1 MGSEVIA
8 VPTSPGTDAHAS
20 PHAAVPRVEAG
31 MSWHRAHR
39 LAGTLPH
46 PLAAERVPLA
56 RAHGHTL
63 AEPATSAALLPGTDT
78 AAMDGYA
85 ISGRAPWRV
94 VGRTLAGQPA
104 HVPLAPGT
112 AVEIATGAPVPPG
125 ADAVL
130 PVERC
135 HVDGDTVT
143 PSETGP
149 GRTHIR
155 YAGEDLT
162 PGRLLAPAGTRV
174 TATLAGL
181 AAHAG
186 LDELTVHRSPRVRLA
201 ATGDE
206 IIGSGVPAAGQVR
219 DALTP
224 LLTALLTGTGGT
236 LAGAVHVPDR
246 ADLLAAE
253 LASADWDVTAV
264 TGSSSV
270 GRADH
275 LHSVLTRAGA
285 RWHVDGVACRPGHP
299 QALAE
304 LPGGRWVVGLP
315 GNPYAALVGAVT
327 LLRPLLDA
335 LQGRAPREPLRLPV
349 TGKAEPYDGGTRLVP
364 VHLADG
370 RATVV
375 PGSRPAS
382 LLSAATADALA
393 VIPSG
398 WAQGDA
404 ADLLPVQ

>member
-1 MGSEVIA
+1 M
-8 VPTSPGTDAHAS
+8 PTSPGTDAHAD
-20 PHAAVPRVEAG
+20 PHVAAPRVAAG
-31 MSWHRAHR
+31 MAWHRAHH

-46 PLAAERVPLA
+46 PLAAERVPLD
-56 RAHGHTL
+56 RAHGRTL

-94 VGRTLAGQPA
+94 IGRILAGQPA
-104 HVPLAPGT
+104 TVTLTAGT
-112 AVEIATGAPVPPG
+112 AVEIATGAPVPAG
-125 ADAVL
+125 ADAVI

-135 HVDGDTVT
+135 HVDGDTVS

-149 GRTHIR
+149 ARTHIR
-155 YAGEDLT
+155 YAGEDLR

-174 TATLAGL
+174 TAALTGL

-186 LDELTVHRSPRVRLA
+186 LDELVVRRSPRVWLT

-206 IIGSGVPAAGQVR
+206 IIGAGVPAAGQVR

-224 LLTALLTGTGGT
+224 LLTALLTGTGAT
-236 LAGAVHVPDR
+236 PAGAAHVPDR
-246 ADLLAAE
+246 AELLAAA
-253 LASADWDVTAV
+253 LAGPDWDVMAV

-275 LHSVLTRAGA
+275 LHRVLTRAGA

-335 LQGRAPREPLRLPV
+335 VQGRAPREPLRLPV
-349 TGKAEPYDGGTRLVP
+349 TGKVEPYDDGTRLVP
-364 VHLADG
+364 VHVTGG

-404 ADLLPVQ
+404 AELLPMQ

>member
-1 MGSEVIA
+1 M
-8 VPTSPGTDAHAS
+8 PTSPGTDAHAS
-20 PHAAVPRVEAG
+20 SSAAAARVVAD
-31 MSWHRAHR
+31 MPWDRAYR

-46 PLAAERVPLA
+46 PLAAERVPLG
-56 RAHGHTL
+56 RAHGRTL
-63 AEPATSAALLPGTDT
+63 AEPATSAVLLPGTDT
-78 AAMDGYA
+78 SAMDGYA
-85 ISGRAPWRV
+85 ISGPAPWRV
-94 VGRTLAGQPA
+94 VGRILAGRPA
-104 HVPLAPGT
+104 TGALAAGE

-125 ADAVL
+125 ADAVI

-135 HVDGDTVT
+135 RIDGDTVR
-143 PSETGP
+143 PADVGP
-149 GRTHIR
+149 ARTHIR
-155 YAGEDLT
+155 YAGEDLR
-162 PGRLLAPAGTRV
+162 PGRLLAPAGARV
-174 TATLAGL
+174 TATLTGL

-186 LDELTVHRSPRVRLA
+186 LDELVVRRSPRVRLT

-206 IIGSGVPAAGQVR
+206 IVHAGVPAPGQVR

-224 LLTALLTGTGGT
+224 LLTALLADSGATP
-236 LAGAVHVPDR
+236 AGAAHVPDR
-246 ADLLAAE
+246 AELLAA
-253 LASADWDVTAV
+253 AIDGTDWDVMAV

-275 LHSVLTRAGA
+275 LHRVLTRAGA

-299 QALAE
+299 QALAQ

-315 GNPYAALVGAVT
+315 GNPYAAMVGAVT

-349 TGKAEPYDGGTRLVP
+349 TGNAHPFDGGTRLVP
-364 VHLADG
+364 VHVTGG
-370 RATVV
+370 RAVVV

>member
-1 MGSEVIA
+1 M
-8 VPTSPGTDAHAS
+8 P
-20 PHAAVPRVEAG
+20 
-31 MSWHRAHR
+31 WHRAYR
-39 LAGTLPH
+39 LAGTRPH
-46 PLAAERVPLA
+46 ALAAERVPLD
-56 RAHGHTL
+56 RAHGRTL
-63 AEPATSAALLPGTDT
+63 AEPAISAALLPGVDT
-78 AAMDGYA
+78 SAMDGYA
-85 ISGRAPWRV
+85 VSGRAPWRV
-94 VGRTLAGQPA
+94 VGRVLAGQPA
-104 HVPLAPGT
+104 DVTLTAGT

-125 ADAVL
+125 ADAVI

-135 HVDGDTVT
+135 RVDGDTVR
-143 PSETGP
+143 PAEVGP
-149 GRTHIR
+149 ARTHIR

-162 PGRLLAPAGTRV
+162 PDRLLAPAGTRV
-174 TATLAGL
+174 TAALTGL

-186 LDELTVHRSPRVRLA
+186 LDELTVRRSPRVRLT

-206 IIGSGVPAAGQVR
+206 IIQSGVPAPGQVR

-224 LLTALLTGTGGT
+224 LLTALLASTGAT
-236 LAGAVHVPDR
+236 LAGAAHVPDR
-246 ADLLAAE
+246 AELLAGA
-253 LASADWDVTAV
+253 LAGTDWDVMAV

-275 LHSVLTRAGA
+275 LHRVLTEAGA

-315 GNPYAALVGAVT
+315 GNPYAAVVGAVT
-327 LLRPLLDA
+327 LLRPLLNA
-335 LQGRAPREPLRLPV
+335 LQGRPPGEPPRLPV
-349 TGKAEPYDGGTRLVP
+349 TGNAQPYDGGTRLVP
-364 VHLADG
+364 VHVTGG
-370 RATVV
+370 RAVVV

-404 ADLLPVQ
+404 ADLLLMQ